1 MMRFACVT
9 FLLFT
14 LSLSAEELS
23 FNEQVLPILSDKCFH
38 CHGPDDK
45 HRKAKLRL
53 DTFEGAIK
61 KNKKGKAAIVPGKPE
76 ESLLVHLI
84 KNR

>member
-1 MMRFACVT
+1 MYLRVISSLLICVT
-9 FLLFT
+9 AY
-14 LSLSAEELS
+14 AEPLS

-38 CHGPDDK
+38 CHGPDEK

-61 KNKKGKAAIVPGKPE
+61 KNKKGK
-76 ESLLVHLI
+76 
-84 KNR
+84 